1 MYVLEEQGIT
11 KELLSTTHDV
21 EGGCSCT
28 CREKSKTGSSLEA
41 SKRQRVCLGICVRCS
56 WRVIFEMLY
65 VESESLSKKREENN
79 MEKHQCKKLY

>member
-28 CREKSKTGSSLEA
+28 CREKSDTGSSLEV
-41 SKRQRVCLGICVRCS
+41 SEHQRVCSGICLRRS
-56 WRVIFEMLY
+56 WRVIFEMLC
-65 VESESLSKKREENN
+65 VELESLS
-79 MEKHQCKKLY
+79 EKVWRKQYGEASV